1 LSLFLKKSFQGEG
14 MLSQQNN
21 PSTNKDPE
29 LQIKMLQNEPIDED
43 KLEVLLRA
51 KEREKQEAMHIEDT
65 HTGRLVTEE
74 IEMLKVVLHFV
85 MRKRQDYSSS
95 SSIR

>member
-1 LSLFLKKSFQGEG
+1 MIALKFSRSGN
-14 MLSQQNN
+14 QNHHE
-21 PSTNKDPE
+21 TG
-29 LQIKMLQNEPIDED
+29 NEPIDED

-74 IEMLKVVLHFV
+74 IEMLQVVLHFV
-85 MRKRQDYSSS
+85 MRKRQDYSFS